1 MNSSQKHSVSPPRR
15 LTPTTRARLAEVVA
29 ELERRRVER
38 ETAAR
43 YDWRA
48 KARPDQLA
56 PDGAWRTWLILAGRG
71 WGKSRSGAEWVREQV
86 TKGGARR
93 VALVARTAA
102 DVRDVIVE
110 GESGILAVSP
120 PDERP
125 TWEPS
130 RRRLTWP
137 NGAIAT
143 TYSAD
148 VPDQLRGPQ
157 HDAAWADELAAWQ
170 YPDAWT
176 QLLLGLRLGAD
187 PRVVVTTTPRP
198 TPIIR
203 DLASQSTTHVTR
215 GATRDNAANLAPQF
229 LEAIVRRYEGT
240 RLGRQELDGEILD
253 DNPGALWRRESI
265 DAARV
270 ARAPDNLRRV
280 VVGVDPAV
288 TSSATSDE
296 TGIVVAGIG
305 ADGRFYV
312 LADYS
317 GRYTPDQWASRVVH
331 AYRTHRADRVIA
343 ERNQGGDLV
352 EQTLRTVD
360 RTLPVTTV
368 HARRGKALRAEPV
381 AALYEQG
388 RVTHVGTLA
397 ALEDQMTAWDPAGD
411 AESPDRVDALVYA
424 LAEVSDNASTSTYTE
439 TKKSAGRITLGTSW

>member
-1 MNSSQKHSVSPPRR
+1 MSSTAASRNSKRSARPTDAAAELRALKLEKLRR
-15 LTPTTRARLAEVVA
+15 LEAAAE
-29 ELERRRVER
+29 
-38 ETAAR
+38 AAR

-48 KARPDQLA
+48 KARPEQIA
-56 PDGAWRTWLILAGRG
+56 PSGSWRTWLILAGRG

-86 TKGGARR
+86 MKHGARR

-110 GESGILAVSP
+110 GESGLLAISP
-120 PDERP
+120 PSERP
-125 TWEPS
+125 VWEPS

-176 QLLLGLRLGAD
+176 QLLLGLRLGGD

-203 DLASQSTTHVTR
+203 DLASQPTTHVTR

-229 LEAIVRRYEGT
+229 LDAIVRRYEGT

-253 DNPGALWRRESI
+253 DNPGALWKRDGI

-270 ARAPDNLRRV
+270 RVAPDLRRV

-288 TSSATSDE
+288 TSNAASDE
-296 TGIVVAGIG
+296 TGIIVAGLG
-305 ADGRFYV
+305 FDGRYYV
-312 LADYS
+312 IGDYS
-317 GRYTPDQWASRVVH
+317 GRYSPEQWASRVVQ
-331 AYRTHRADRVIA
+331 AYRDHKADRVVA

-352 EQTLRTVD
+352 ERNLRTVD
-360 RTLPVTTV
+360 RSLPVTTV
-368 HARRGKALRAEPV
+368 HAKRAKALRAEPV
-381 AALYEQG
+381 SSLYEQA
-388 RVTHVGTLA
+388 RVSHVGALA
-397 ALEDQMTAWDPAGD
+397 ALEDQMTAWDPSGD
-411 AESPDRVDALVYA
+411 DESPDRVDALVYA
-424 LAEVSDNASTSTYTE
+424 MTELMGAPVIRTDARPHSAPIVRAEQF
-439 TKKSAGRITLGTSW
+439 

>member
-1 MNSSQKHSVSPPRR
+1 MNSTAASQNSKPPRSND
-15 LTPTTRARLAEVVA
+15 AAA
-29 ELERRRVER
+29 ELRALKLEKLRRLEAAA
-38 ETAAR
+38 ETAR

-48 KARPDQLA
+48 KARPEQVA
-56 PDGAWRTWLILAGRG
+56 PSGSWRTWLILAGRG

-86 TKGGARR
+86 MKHGARR

-110 GESGILAVSP
+110 GESGLLAISP
-120 PDERP
+120 PSERP
-125 TWEPS
+125 VWEPS

-176 QLLLGLRLGAD
+176 QLLLGLRLGGD

-203 DLASQSTTHVTR
+203 DLAAQPTTHVTR

-229 LEAIVRRYEGT
+229 LDAIVARYAGT

-253 DNPGALWRRESI
+253 DNPGALWERDGI

-270 ARAPDNLRRV
+270 RVAPDLRRI

-288 TSSATSDE
+288 TSNAASDE
-296 TGIVVAGIG
+296 TGIVVAGLG
-305 ADGRFYV
+305 FDGRYYV
-312 LADYS
+312 LGDAS
-317 GRYTPDQWASRVVH
+317 GRYSPEQWASRVVQ
-331 AYRTHRADRVIA
+331 AYRDHKADRVVA

-352 EQTLRTVD
+352 ERNLRTVD
-360 RTLPVTTV
+360 RNLPVTTV
-368 HARRGKALRAEPV
+368 HAKRAKALRAEPV
-381 AALYEQG
+381 SSLYEQG
-388 RVTHVGTLA
+388 RVSHVGALA

-411 AESPDRVDALVYA
+411 DESPDRVDALVYA
-424 LAEVSDNASTSTYTE
+424 LTE
-439 TKKSAGRITLGTSW
+439 LMGGAVTGPQPRPVLLSRPNLPGW